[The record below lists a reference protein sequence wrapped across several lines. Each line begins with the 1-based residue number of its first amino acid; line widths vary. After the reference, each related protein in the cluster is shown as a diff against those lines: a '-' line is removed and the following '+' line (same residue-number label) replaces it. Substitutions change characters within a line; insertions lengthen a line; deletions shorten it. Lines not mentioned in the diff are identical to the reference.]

1 MIDYWLIGD
10 LGNSAEITPE
20 HRAYLLSAV
29 MRSSRP
35 SPPWGTGPA
44 PGEVQECWERANS
57 WKSRNKL
64 THADLIKML
73 CEAGAPECRPEQVE
87 GLCGVIAGYVGA
99 RVRAAREGAAA
110 SSKGSREREPYERI
124 AAACAELRRVI
135 PRELETLKSDI
146 YQYSDD
152 EVPGYEREIFRLTA
166 LLKAST
172 IPEQICRFWDEDVD
186 VKKYDRQAV
195 RIIFFS
201 YEMIYGQSGISRNG
215 PAVRFIEAAIKRI
228 GWHPVSPGAIE
239 QLLRRSLSGRG
250 PATTIS

>member
-1 MIDYWLIGD
+1 
-10 LGNSAEITPE
+10 
-20 HRAYLLSAV
+20 
-29 MRSSRP
+29 
-35 SPPWGTGPA
+35 
-44 PGEVQECWERANS
+44 
-57 WKSRNKL
+57 
-64 THADLIKML
+64 ML
-73 CEAGAPECRPEQVE
+73 REAGAPECRPEQVE

-135 PRELETLKSDI
+135 PLELETLKYDI
-146 YQYSDD
+146 YRYSDD
-152 EVPGYEREIFRLTA
+152 EVPGYEREIFRLTV

-239 QLLRRSLSGRG
+239 QLLRRSLSGRA
-250 PATTIS
+250 PAATIS